1 MSPVRASGIALIGGP
16 SLDPITL
23 IVAAV
28 ATGAAA
34 GTGDVVKQAITDAY
48 AALKRRISNDYGV
61 VDAEVLSVESEPE
74 EDLRRQLLAKQLTKV
89 GAGED
94 EQLVAAAQELLN
106 LVIDEA
112 PQAAQIVGIELNRVD
127 VGGDIEVID
136 VAVQGG
142 SGVTATDVS
151 TGGSFTI
158 SNVRASAGE
167 PPHPPQARR

>member
-1 MSPVRASGIALIGGP
+1 M
-16 SLDPITL
+16 DPITL